1 VEPLGVAWPGEAL
14 YFFRTGPQLSALV
27 LGLTERGYAVEL
39 VSDGRRVAP
48 ELLARNLARPS
59 VDTVAAHLT
68 PPAPVVPVVV
78 HTISPAT
85 AAREPE
91 PKVQEETEV
100 VEPMAPVSMALVS
113 MAPVQEKTTES
124 PHGEESAKPAP
135 TPCEWHLL

>member
-1 VEPLGVAWPGEAL
+1 MQPLGVAWPSEAL

-59 VDTVAAHLT
+59 VDTFAAHLT

-78 HTISPAT
+78 RTVSPAT

-100 VEPMAPVSMALVS
+100 VEPMAPVSMA
-113 MAPVQEKTTES
+113 PVQEKTTER
-124 PHGEESAKPAP
+124 PPGEQPAKPAP